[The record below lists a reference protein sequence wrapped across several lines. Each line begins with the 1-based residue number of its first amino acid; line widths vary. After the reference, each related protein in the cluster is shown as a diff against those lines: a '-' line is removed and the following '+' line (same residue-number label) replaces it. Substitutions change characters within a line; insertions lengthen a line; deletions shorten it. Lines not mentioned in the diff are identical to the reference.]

1 MIDIREFVEKMKS
14 EVREYLPDNAAEN
27 IQITEQLQN
36 SMERALLRAR
46 AQQVRNRPSE
56 NVSKSIGL
64 LMDVDPRLF
73 GKLNEEEKDAL
84 KAELQELERIVQS
97 FKKQLEK

>member
-1 MIDIREFVEKMKS
+1 M
-14 EVREYLPDNAAEN
+14 EVRSKEDVDRFAAEN
-27 IQITEQLQN
+27 PQITEQLQN
-36 SMERALLRAR
+36 SMERALLRSR

-56 NVSKSIGL
+56 NVTKSISL

-73 GKLNEEEKDAL
+73 GKLSEEEKDTL